1 MKAGRRAGRAR
12 LAARATVGLAALG
25 AALALAAP
33 LGADPVTGGKSVLTP
48 DHATFEGLADMSIG
62 VDATGAAKFRRNG
75 AKFPIAGGDVRE
87 GPRGSIE
94 HRGGMV
100 FLRRG
105 GGPRVKV
112 SKFTIEIGRNKTKL
126 FAKSGRSELRFLDL
140 DLSDA
145 TIGGSAGVSL
155 RISGAEATLAKQA
168 AEVLSDVFD
177 FPFRKGIPIGE
188 FNIRAQVG

>member
-1 MKAGRRAGRAR
+1 MQEVRRGRRARF
-12 LAARATVGLAALG
+12 AARATVGLVALM
-25 AALALAAP
+25 ATLALATP
-33 LGADPVTGGKSVLTP
+33 LSADPVTGGKSVLMP

-62 VDATGAAKFRRNG
+62 VEATGAAKFRRNG
-75 AKFPIAGGDVRE
+75 AKFPITGGDVRE

-94 HRGGMV
+94 HRGGMA

-105 GGPRVKV
+105 GPRVKF

-126 FAKSGRSELRFLDL
+126 FAKSGRSEVRFLDL

-145 TIGGSAGVSL
+145 TIGGSEGVNL
-155 RISGAEATLAKQA
+155 RISGAEGTLAKQA
-168 AEVLSDVFD
+168 AEVLTDVFD
-177 FPFRKGIPIGE
+177 FPFRKGIPVGD